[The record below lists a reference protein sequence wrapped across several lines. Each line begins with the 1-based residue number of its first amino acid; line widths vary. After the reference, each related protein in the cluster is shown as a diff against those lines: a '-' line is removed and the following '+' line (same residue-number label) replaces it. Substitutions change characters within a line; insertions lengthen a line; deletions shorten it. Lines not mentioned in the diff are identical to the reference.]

1 VQSIVVR
8 APATSANLGAGF
20 DCLGLAL
27 DLWNEVRAVPSTTQD
42 ESNLIL
48 RAARATYDAVGAT
61 YSGFQLDCTNGIV
74 FSRGLGS
81 SAAAIVCGVLLG
93 NRALGGPLHDAALL
107 DLATRLEGHPDNI
120 APCLLGGVRVALCTD
135 DDRVIQAPVAVA
147 GTLQAVCFVPE
158 VGIATH
164 KARQLLP
171 SGVSLPD
178 AVFNVGRAS
187 LMVAA
192 LSSGRFD
199 LLREATR
206 DRLHQPYRLPLFPA
220 GATLME
226 SAMSAGALGAFVS
239 GAGPT
244 ILALCRETE
253 IAAVKEAFEMAARKT
268 EAAGATLVLGLTQQ
282 GAHVVDD

>member
-1 VQSIVVR
+1 LQSIVVR

-27 DLWNEVRAVPSTTQD
+27 DLWNEVRASRGAEHD
-42 ESNLIL
+42 DSNLIL
-48 RAARATYDAVGAT
+48 RSARAVYDEVGAT
-61 YSGFQLDCTNGIV
+61 YSGFKLDCTNRIV

-81 SAAAIVCGVLLG
+81 SAAAIVCGVLVANRFLG
-93 NRALGGPLHDAALL
+93 DPLDTAAML
-107 DLATRLEGHPDNI
+107 DLATRLEGHPDNV
-120 APCLLGGVRVALCTD
+120 APCLLGGVRVALCAENG
-135 DDRVIQAPVAVA
+135 RIVQAPVKVA
-147 GTLQAVCFVPE
+147 GTLRAVCFVPDI
-158 VGIATH
+158 GIATP
-164 KARQLLP
+164 KAREVLP
-171 SGVSLPD
+171 SSVSLTD

-206 DRLHQPYRLPLFPA
+206 DRLHQPHRLPLFPA
-220 GATLME
+220 GATLLE

-244 ILALCRETE
+244 ILALCTDLE
-253 IAAVKEAFEMAARKT
+253 IASVSAALERCARRTDVPGK
-268 EAAGATLVLGLTQQ
+268 TLVLGLTSQ
-282 GAHVVDD
+282 GAHVVG

>member
-1 VQSIVVR
+1 VHSIVVR

-27 DLWNEVRAVPSTTQD
+27 DLWNEVRAVPSTTHD

-48 RAARATYDAVGAT
+48 RAARATYEAVGT
-61 YSGFQLDCTNGIV
+61 RYSGFEIDCTNRIV

-81 SAAAIVCGVLLG
+81 SAAAIVCGVLLA
-93 NRALGGPLHDAALL
+93 NHALGNPLDTAAVL
-107 DLATRLEGHPDNI
+107 DLASRLEGHPDNV
-120 APCLLGGVRVALCTD
+120 APCLYGGVRVALCAETGH
-135 DDRVIQAPVAVA
+135 VVQASVAVFDA
-147 GTLQAVCFVPE
+147 LRAVCFVPE
-158 VGIATH
+158 IGIATP
-164 KARQLLP
+164 KARGLLP
-171 SGVSLPD
+171 STVSLAD

-192 LSSGRFD
+192 LASGRFD

-220 GATLME
+220 GATLLE
-226 SAMSAGALGAFVS
+226 SAVSAGALGAFVS

-244 ILALCRETE
+244 ILALCTDAE
-253 IAAVKEAFEMAARKT
+253 IAAVKLAFESS
-268 EAAGATLVLGLTQQ
+268 AGGLGVGGVTLVLGLTAR
-282 GAHVVDD
+282 GAHVVD

>member
-1 VQSIVVR
+1 MHSIVVR

-27 DLWNEVRAVPSTTQD
+27 DLWNEVRAQPGAADD

-48 RAARATYDAVGAT
+48 RAARAAYEVVGA
-61 YSGFQLDCTNGIV
+61 SFPGFELECTNRIV

-81 SAAAIVCGVLLG
+81 SAAAIVCGVLLA
-93 NRALGGPLHDAALL
+93 NCFLGDPLDTAAVL
-107 DLATRLEGHPDNI
+107 DLATRLEGHPDNV
-120 APCLLGGVRVALCTD
+120 APCLLGGVRVALCAED
-135 DDRVIQAPVAVA
+135 GRVVQAPVALGGA
-147 GTLQAVCFVPE
+147 LQAVCFVPE
-158 VGIATH
+158 LGIATPE
-164 KARQLLP
+164 ARGLLP
-171 SGVSLPD
+171 SSVSLTD
-178 AVFNVGRAS
+178 AVFNVARAS

-206 DRLHQPYRLPLFPA
+206 DRLHQPHRLPLFPA
-220 GATLME
+220 GATLLQ

-244 ILALCRETE
+244 ILALCTE
-253 IAAVKEAFEMAARKT
+253 VQIASVTAAFESSAR
-268 EAAGATLVLGLTQQ
+268 ALGVAGRTLVLGLTQQ
-282 GAHVVDD
+282 GAHVVA

>member
-1 VQSIVVR
+1 MQSIVVR

-27 DLWNEVRAVPSTTQD
+27 DVWNEVRAVPGVAHD

-48 RAARATYDAVGAT
+48 RAARATYEAVGAT
-61 YSGFQLDCTNGIV
+61 YSGFQIDCTNRIV

-81 SAAAIVCGVLLG
+81 SAAAIVSGVLLA
-93 NRALGGPLHDAALL
+93 NHALGTPLDPADVL
-107 DLATRLEGHPDNI
+107 DLATRLEGHPDNV
-120 APCLLGGVRVALCTD
+120 APCLLGGVRVALCTENG
-135 DDRVIQAPVAVA
+135 RIVQAPVAVSGA
-147 GTLQAVCFVPE
+147 LQAVCFVPE
-158 VGIATH
+158 HGIATPM
-164 KARQLLP
+164 ARALLP
-171 SGVSLPD
+171 SSISLSD

-192 LSSGRFD
+192 LISGRFD

-206 DRLHQPYRLPLFPA
+206 DRLHQPHRLPLFPA
-220 GATLME
+220 GATLLE

-244 ILALCRETE
+244 ILALCTD
-253 IAAVKEAFEMAARKT
+253 AQVVSVQQALASSARSLQVPG
-268 EAAGATLVLGLTQQ
+268 ETLVLGLTQQ
-282 GAHVVDD
+282 GAHVVA